1 MGGWKK
7 GHLHRGETEAHIV
20 PTSTSLHYP
29 PALTHLAQV
38 SPLYLACWFNQ
49 TEFALALVRAGAL
62 PDLAARRSR
71 NGRLLLATFTEGGRF
86 FTPLYPAALVYNH
99 RGAELC
105 KALLDAGATVGL
117 GASPLIRTKTR

>member
-1 MGGWKK
+1 M
-7 GHLHRGETEAHIV
+7 

-38 SPLYLACWFNQ
+38 SPLLLACEFGK

-62 PDLAARRSR
+62 PDLAARRSKY
-71 NGRLLLATFTEGGRF
+71 GRLR
-86 FTPLYPAALVYNH
+86 TPLYHAGLDSNH

-117 GASPLIRTKTR
+117 GQSPFDFKYKMNPEVVKMITGGLS